1 MTHDPRLATLGQVM
15 NGNPFVIIDTPWGE
29 MEAWRASTMATGT
42 MGALSSVYDLVRAD
56 SAALAARADE
66 VEARN
71 ALIEHLCTKVADFER
86 RFADHEARLAA
97 AEEKRRAD
105 EAREAEFEE
114 EPQELPPD
122 IAAHQ
127 ELSPPT
133 KIGDAHSTTHV
144 PGGELHSVAPKDEPP
159 ETTANDEELPE
170 PPTEADAKGVPLS
183 YGNIPTSYVH
193 SSEHGQRDQVEFA
206 IPEPG
211 MTTDARRRKA
221 KGGIVSQPTAI
232 SLN

>member
-86 RFADHEARLAA
+86 RFADHEARLAT
-97 AEEKRRAD
+97 AEDRRRAD
-105 EAREAEFEE
+105 QEREAGFAA
-114 EPQELPPD
+114 EPIELPPD
-122 IAAHQ
+122 ISDHQ
-127 ELSPPT
+127 ALSPPT
-133 KIGDAHSTTHV
+133 KIEDDTEPTHGHT
-144 PGGELHSVAPKDEPP
+144 PGGELHEVAAKS
-159 ETTANDEELPE
+159 EEPE
-170 PPTEADAKGVPLS
+170 PP
-183 YGNIPTSYVH
+183 
-193 SSEHGQRDQVEFA
+193 
-206 IPEPG
+206 
-211 MTTDARRRKA
+211 
-221 KGGIVSQPTAI
+221 
-232 SLN
+232 